1 MIKKSMFIFFAV
13 VAFACSQKPESKSN
27 TKETG
32 KSERTV
38 EEKNQPNEVIASPPL
53 SEDAVAGKNIVSKIG
68 CLACH
73 SLVGSKLVGPSFK
86 HLYGHE
92 MTVTTDG
99 TKRTATV
106 DEEYLKRSIYKPNAD
121 IMEGYSKG
129 LMISYEGQLTDKEVG
144 QIIEYIKVLR

>member
-1 MIKKSMFIFFAV
+1 MIKKLLFILFMV
-13 VAFACSQKPESKSN
+13 VTFACSQKSESKSSS
-27 TKETG
+27 KETL
-32 KSERTV
+32 KSEKTV
-38 EEKNQPNEVIASPPL
+38 EAKNQPNEVIASPPL
-53 SEDAVAGKNIVSKIG
+53 SNDAVAGKNIVSKIG

-73 SLVGSKLVGPSFK
+73 SLDGSKLVGPSFK

-106 DEEYLKRSIYKPNAD
+106 DEEYLRRSIYKPNAD
-121 IMEGYSKG
+121 IIEGYSKG

-144 QIIEYIKVLR
+144 QIIEYIKVLQ